1 MKLDFR
7 LEFWGQPPTLADY
20 GGFMRAFFIALLAI
34 TFASPALAEGK
45 GPSDH
50 EIFQAMAETFARAE
64 TAIIIDNRCSVLKP
78 DERSMVTISRDRYGA
93 EIAALPLNKPGGQ
106 VVEDLKRLATQRAGK
121 IDCAGASANLEPTV
135 EAIRQLEFARV
146 QDAKVQKDIKNWQ
159 HYLYARA
166 INKRCNFMVGGTV
179 NRVHSRADEYKKIL
193 FARYAGQTESQEAL
207 GSSEKS
213 LLDLAAKAPCDDKDK
228 AYVNKVVSTV
238 AAGKEPAEE

>member
-1 MKLDFR
+1 MRVSF
-7 LEFWGQPPTLADY
+7 LAIL
-20 GGFMRAFFIALLAI
+20 AIAL
-34 TFASPALAEGK
+34 ASPVLAQEK
-45 GPSDH
+45 APADH

-64 TAIIIDNRCSVLKP
+64 TALLVDGRCGTLRP
-78 DERSMVTISRDRYGA
+78 DERNMVTVSRDRYGA
-93 EIAALPLNKPGGQ
+93 EIAVLPLNKPGGQ
-106 VVEDLKRLATQRAGK
+106 VVEDLRRVAAQRASK
-121 IDCAGASANLEPTV
+121 IDCAGARANLDPTI
-135 EAIRQLEFARV
+135 EALRQLEFARV

-166 INKRCNFMVGGTV
+166 INQRCNFMAGGTV

-193 FARYAGQTESQEAL
+193 FARYSGQAESQEAL

-228 AYVNKVVSTV
+228 AYVSKVVSTV